1 MERRN
6 DRVHAAVLAVFSLAV
21 ALLVGWTVWQGWGY
35 FTTQLADRPHHPDF
49 REFRAA
55 GRVGHGLGILGSL
68 MVLLLLLY
76 SLRKRARFLQRAGEL
91 RIWLRYHIFLGIAG
105 PVLIT
110 LHTAF
115 KVGGLVSISYW
126 SMVAV
131 ALSGFVGRYLYQ
143 QIPRNMLGETL
154 EVVEIEARNEAL
166 LVELST
172 THGMG
177 DRGAAILEDIAL
189 RRLEHRAAPV
199 ALLMLPFLNGTLVRQ
214 LQRWAPRH
222 VDGDRATAVR
232 LAKDWVLQT
241 RRLRLF
247 HLIRDLFH
255 YWHVFHKPFAI
266 IMIVV
271 MIIHV
276 VVAVMLGYTWEFGS

>member
-1 MERRN
+1 MERRS
-6 DRVHAAVLAVFSLAV
+6 DRVHAAVLAVLSLAV
-21 ALLVGWTVWQGWGY
+21 ALLVGWTVWQGWDY
-35 FTTQLADRPHHPDF
+35 FTTRLAERPHHPDF

-76 SLRKRARFLQRAGEL
+76 SLRKRSRFLQRAGEL

-154 EVVEIEARNEAL
+154 EVAQIEARNEAL

-172 THGMG
+172 AHGLG

-189 RRLEHRAAPV
+189 RPLEHRAAPV
-199 ALLMLPFLNGTLVRQ
+199 ALLLLPLLNGTLVRQ

-222 VDGDRATAVR
+222 VDGDRAAAVN

-241 RRLRLF
+241 RRMHLF
-247 HLIRDLFH
+247 HLVRDLFH

-271 MIIHV
+271 MIVHIA
-276 VVAVMLGYTWEFGS
+276 VAVALGYVWEFGS

>member
-1 MERRN
+1 MESRSEK
-6 DRVHAAVLAVFSLAV
+6 VHATVLAVFSLAV
-21 ALLVGWTVWQGWGY
+21 AGLVGWTVWQGWDY
-35 FTTQLADRPHHPDF
+35 FTTGLADRPHHPDF

-55 GRVGHGLGILGSL
+55 GRTGHGLGILGSL
-68 MVLLLLLY
+68 MIVLLLLY
-76 SLRKRARFLQRAGEL
+76 SLRKRARWLQRAGEL
-91 RIWLRYHIFLGIAG
+91 RLWLRYHIFLGIAG
-105 PVLIT
+105 PILIT

-131 ALSGFVGRYLYQ
+131 ALSGFIGRYLYQ

-154 EVVEIEARNEAL
+154 DVAEIEARNEAL

-172 THGMG
+172 THGMA

-189 RRLEHRAAPV
+189 RKLEHRAAPV
-199 ALLMLPFLNGTLVRQ
+199 ALLMLPFLNGVLVRQ

-222 VDGDRATAVR
+222 VDGDRARAVG

-271 MIIHV
+271 MVVHI

>member
-1 MERRN
+1 MRRRS
-6 DRVHAAVLAVFSLAV
+6 DRIHAVILTILALGVAGLVAWSLGG
-21 ALLVGWTVWQGWGY
+21 GWSY
-35 FTTQLADRPHHPDF
+35 YTTALADRPHHPDV
-49 REFRAA
+49 RAFRAA
-55 GRVGHGLGILGSL
+55 GSVGHGLGILGSL
-68 MVLLLLLY
+68 MILLLLLY
-76 SLRKRARFLQRAGEL
+76 SLRKRAKWLQRAGEL
-91 RIWLRYHIFLGIAG
+91 RLWLRYHIFLGIAG
-105 PVLIT
+105 PILIT

-115 KVGGLVSISYW
+115 KVGGLVAISYW

-131 ALSGFVGRYLYQ
+131 AVSGFIGRYLYQ
-143 QIPRNMLGETL
+143 QIPRNVLGETMAVE
-154 EVVEIEARNEAL
+154 EVEARTEAL

-172 THGMG
+172 THGLD

-199 ALLMLPFLNGTLVRQ
+199 ALLLLPLLNAALVRQ

-222 VDGDRATAVR
+222 TDGDRAAAVR

-241 RRLRLF
+241 RRLKLF
-247 HLIRDLFH
+247 DLIRDLFH

-271 MIIHV
+271 MIVH
-276 VVAVMLGYTWEFGS
+276 VAVAVALGYVWEFGS

>member
-1 MERRN
+1 MPRRS
-6 DRVHAAVLAVFSLAV
+6 DRVHTAILAGLAVGVAVLVV
-21 ALLVGWTVWQGWGY
+21 RTIGDGWSFY
-35 FTTQLADRPHHPDF
+35 TTSLADRPHHADF

-55 GRVGHGLGILGSL
+55 GRIGHGLGILGSL
-68 MVLLLLLY
+68 MIVLLLLY
-76 SLRKRARFLQRAGEL
+76 SLRKRARWLQRAGDL

-105 PVLIT
+105 PILIT

-143 QIPRNMLGETL
+143 QIPRNVLGETMAVE
-154 EVVEIEARNEAL
+154 EVEARTEAL

-172 THGMG
+172 THGLD
-177 DRGAAILEDIAL
+177 DRGAAILEDIAV

-199 ALLMLPFLNGTLVRQ
+199 ALLLLPLLNATLVRQ
-214 LQRWAPRH
+214 LHRWAPRH
-222 VDGDRATAVR
+222 VDGDRAAAVR

-247 HLIRDLFH
+247 DLIRDLFH

-271 MIIHV
+271 MIVH
-276 VVAVMLGYTWEFGS
+276 VAVAVALGYVWEFGS